1 VIMNIDGRLV
11 RKESLEKLFK
21 ILKANNRTIV
31 GPSQKNGRI
40 SYKMVENYEG
50 ITSEYIQTT
59 QSPKEVAFP
68 RTEKILDYSKNADGM
83 TVKGINADDIPDI
96 VLWGVRPCDTMGM
109 GELSAIFNW
118 DYRDEI
124 YNSRLSRVTVLGF
137 SCGKS
142 DEYCFCTSVGGNP
155 GNIEGSDILFTQLG
169 ENGDYL
175 AEIITEKGSQVV
187 SLASDLFEKA
197 ENIVKGKFLADVPV
211 RFEKEQ
217 VRQNLE
223 KYFDSEQWVAQSLK
237 CLGCGACAYVCPT
250 CACFDIQDEAHGKSG
265 SRVRCWD
272 SCGFSLFTLHT
283 SGHNPRE
290 VQSQRWRQ
298 RIMHKFSYMPDRLS
312 VYGCTGCGRCSRACP
327 ADMNILDHLIS
338 IQEVTV

>member
-1 VIMNIDGRLV
+1 MNIDKRLV
-11 RKESLEKLFK
+11 RKDSLEKLFD
-21 ILKANNRTIV
+21 ILKQHSKTIYA
-31 GPSQKNGRI
+31 PALKNGKVSFRKAD
-40 SYKMVENYEG
+40 SFPG
-50 ITSEYIQTT
+50 ITSDYIQTT
-59 QSPKEVAFP
+59 QSSKEVVFP
-68 RTEKILDYSKNADGM
+68 RTEKILDYSKNKDGM
-83 TVKGINADDIPDI
+83 SVKGIDLKDIPEI
-96 VLWGVRPCDTMGM
+96 VLWGVRPCDAMGT

-118 DYRDEI
+118 DYKDEI
-124 YNSRLSRVTVLGF
+124 YNNRLSRVTVLGF
-137 SCGKS
+137 SCSKS

-155 GNIEGSDILFTQLG
+155 GNTAGSDILFTQLG

-175 AEIITEKGSQVV
+175 AEILTDKGSGVV
-187 SLASDLFEKA
+187 SLASDIFEKVQ
-197 ENIVKGKFLADVPV
+197 NIEKEKFLVEVPV
-211 RFEKEQ
+211 MFNQEEIRGKLDKFFESK
-217 VRQNLE
+217 
-223 KYFDSEQWVAQSLK
+223 QWVEQSLR

-250 CACFDIQDEAHGKSG
+250 CACFDIQDDAHGRSG

-283 SGHNPRE
+283 SGHNPRV

-327 ADMNILDHLIS
+327 VDMNILGHLIS